1 MRVGLKKKNQREKLR
16 EENEPVVHTERERE
30 RLERIGHNV
39 DVYGACRLARS
50 SSGEGQRVMTLTSKL
65 CCFRVYT
72 KSMVF
77 SFVKICDF
85 FFIVDVLDLSEPC

>member
-1 MRVGLKKKNQREKLR
+1 MRVGLKKKKQREKLR
-16 EENEPVVHTERERE
+16 EGNEPVVHTERERE
-30 RLERIGHNV
+30 RLEGIGHDVN
-39 DVYGACRLARS
+39 VYGARRLARS
-50 SSGEGQRVMTLTSKL
+50 SSGEGQRVMTSTSKF

-77 SFVKICDF
+77 PFVKICEF